1 MNEELLF
8 SFQELLTVLIDQPS
22 SWSNHVT
29 DISALLR
36 QMHHLLNMLRPH
48 QVRLVLTQFATD
60 SKHALTR
67 LMGVQAWATL
77 AQTLQLETEQRT
89 NAAASLQK
97 QIEQAQ
103 VCIESCM
110 VTEVKDR

>member
-22 SWSNHVT
+22 SWSNHVA

-48 QVRLVLTQFATD
+48 QVSIAVAQLASDIT
-60 SKHALTR
+60 HALTQ

-89 NAAASLQK
+89 NAAAALQK
-97 QIEQAQ
+97 QIAEAE
-103 VCIESCM
+103 VCLESCM
-110 VTEVKDR
+110 VTKVTEG